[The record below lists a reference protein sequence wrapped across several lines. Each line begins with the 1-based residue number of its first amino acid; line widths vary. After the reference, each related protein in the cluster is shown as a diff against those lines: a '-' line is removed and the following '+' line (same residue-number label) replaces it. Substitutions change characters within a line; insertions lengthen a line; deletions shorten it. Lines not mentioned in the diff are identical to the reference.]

1 VPEFVRRF
9 DFRLVDDEAQLET
22 VNVWFVKQLNF
33 VVRVSRRR

>member
-9 DFRLVDDEAQLET
+9 DFKLVDDEAQLET